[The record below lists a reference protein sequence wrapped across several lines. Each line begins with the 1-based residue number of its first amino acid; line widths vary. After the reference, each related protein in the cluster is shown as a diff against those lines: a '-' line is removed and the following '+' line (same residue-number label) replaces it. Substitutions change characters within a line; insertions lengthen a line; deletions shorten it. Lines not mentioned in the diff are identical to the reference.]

1 MQTRRNRNGGGTQ
14 MKKFLSGNEALYAKY
29 RDQYSMI
36 DKRMEQM
43 FESTIEELIKK
54 KEEEDT
60 KKDSNES

>member
-1 MQTRRNRNGGGTQ
+1 MAYGIYGP
-14 MKKFLSGNEALYAKY
+14 FLLAGNEALYTKY